1 MENFI
6 FYAVISS
13 GMNSDFLYEILF
25 CLDFSIIKNISR
37 KSIRIYYQKLVIN
50 LLQVF
55 YKTKAYKLKPFYF
68 EQKTS

>member
-37 KSIRIYYQKLVIN
+37 KSIRIYY
-50 LLQVF
+50 
-55 YKTKAYKLKPFYF
+55 
-68 EQKTS
+68 